1 MVYRMFI
8 SLCKSTNKK
17 IQNGFPVYYIR
28 CKKGIRSE
36 FLFMQRGGG
45 DYVFIWS
52 NPSPYTPRTILC
64 EINA

>member
-36 FLFMQRGGG
+36 LLFMQRGGG

-52 NPSPYTPRTILC
+52 NPSP
-64 EINA
+64 